1 MKTVYLTG
9 VNGSLELKTYT
20 ACYGI
25 LGLQNFL
32 QPSCPGGQKI
42 AVRAVYSMAKYKS
55 SGCPQEQTPA
65 NNSATCCVFDQD
77 DCSYLY
83 DSGSYRS
90 YYQVCNG
97 KTSCLIQVS
106 WIQTPASCNRS
117 LYIERTHYMKMDYYC
132 ISGSCYFN
140 YLSRWTFYWN
150 GIFLFIM
157 YQPSLLIQV
166 FYELIYKNKNEGY
179 SCFYLKKIRIVIS
192 FHFISCNE
200 IFHASLI
207 FNL

>member
-65 NNSATCCVFDQD
+65 NNSAAAVCLTKTIVRIYTTPVRIVLTIK
-77 DCSYLY
+77 SVM
-83 DSGSYRS
+83 GKRHVWYRFRG
-90 YYQVCNG
+90 YRRQLAAIDLCTLNERITWKWIIIVYQVAVILI
-97 KTSCLIQVS
+97 TFLAEHFIEMEYSCLS
-106 WIQTPASCNRS
+106 
-117 LYIERTHYMKMDYYC
+117 C
-132 ISGSCYFN
+132 IS
-140 YLSRWTFYWN
+140 L
-150 GIFLFIM
+150 
-157 YQPSLLIQV
+157 
-166 FYELIYKNKNEGY
+166 
-179 SCFYLKKIRIVIS
+179 
-192 FHFISCNE
+192 HF
-200 IFHASLI
+200 
-207 FNL
+207 